1 MTNSTGNIMRLDRSS
16 VSVAQAKARL
26 SEILARVESGEEVVI
41 TRRGKA
47 VARIC
52 PEHRP
57 KKVLDLRAIDRVR
70 GSLPRAKVSSAELI
84 RQLRNEGF

>member
-1 MTNSTGNIMRLDRSS
+1 MKLERSS

-41 TRRGKA
+41 TRRGKP
-47 VARIC
+47 VARVC
-52 PEHRP
+52 PERRP
-57 KKVLDLRAIDRVR
+57 KKALDLRAIDRVR

-84 RQLRNEGF
+84 RQLRDEGY